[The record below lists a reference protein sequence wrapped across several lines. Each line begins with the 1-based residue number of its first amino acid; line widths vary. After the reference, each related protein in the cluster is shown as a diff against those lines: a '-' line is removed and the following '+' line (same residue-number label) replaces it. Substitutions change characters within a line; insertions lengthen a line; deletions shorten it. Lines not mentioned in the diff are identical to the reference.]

1 MRNLKSIHY
10 DAWRPPAD
18 QVDAESPTACCWDP
32 AKDEV
37 LAAFG
42 PSEKDGFI
50 RLVRLSEHVT
60 SAKQEHSKMYV
71 TYHSLHQ
78 RGILDTLSN
87 PTSTFADDETLVN
100 TIRSHHGRPSVQTRT
115 SKWTAS

>member
-1 MRNLKSIHY
+1 MRNLRSIHH

-18 QVDAESPTACCWDP
+18 LGAEEPTACCWDP

-42 PSEKDGFI
+42 PSEKDGYI

-60 SAKQEHSKMYV
+60 SAKQEHSKM
-71 TYHSLHQ
+71 
-78 RGILDTLSN
+78 
-87 PTSTFADDETLVN
+87 
-100 TIRSHHGRPSVQTRT
+100 
-115 SKWTAS
+115 